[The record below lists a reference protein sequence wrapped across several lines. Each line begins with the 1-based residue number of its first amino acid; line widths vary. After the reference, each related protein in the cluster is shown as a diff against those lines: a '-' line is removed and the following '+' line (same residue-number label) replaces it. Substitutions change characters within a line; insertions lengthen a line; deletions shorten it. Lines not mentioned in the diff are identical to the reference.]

1 MYFVRFEH
9 LGFEKITFSLSL
21 SRGNTTILYIIYIYT
36 IQNYM
41 VQKKKLFALS
51 TLFRRV
57 YKYKVP
63 YMAPPLVRN
72 C

>member
-21 SRGNTTILYIIYIYT
+21 SRGNTTILYIIYIYNT
-36 IQNYM
+36 KLYGT
-41 VQKKKLFALS
+41 KKKLFALS